1 MGETWKCGGMLC
13 REGECMSR
21 AEDRIYMCEWEGNR
35 CNGEDARSRGN
46 EGGGRVQGERHNML
60 VRSVNV
66 WFRQSCTTKR
76 WEMLTLSLG
85 VIRDTIRN
93 ESVSSDKV
101 RDTQGWIFEEEGWW
115 VCCTQDE
122 CLHSKCL

>member
-1 MGETWKCGGMLC
+1 
-13 REGECMSR
+13 MSG

-76 WEMLTLSLG
+76 WEMRTLSLG
-85 VIRDTIRN
+85 VIRVMRLSAQAGDT
-93 ESVSSDKV
+93 V
-101 RDTQGWIFEEEGWW
+101 RDTQGWIFEEEGGGC
-115 VCCTQDE
+115 VVHRMDNE